1 MTTIQGVIHGTTI
14 ELEREP
20 GLPDGQAVAVTI
32 ERIERTSASATPQDI
47 PRVELWMDR
56 LVFDSTVHPTER
68 IVKGTRLE
76 AEALVAEMERGRSD
90 EEMLHAHPDVSKEDL
105 EALRHYARWPV
116 GLRRSCGGWAEDAE
130 ELDKYLEWTRQHRKI
145 RRREIE
151 D

>member
-20 GLPDGQAVAVTI
+20 GLADGQAVAVTI

-90 EEMLHAHPDVSKEDL
+90 EEMLQGHPELSREDVV
-105 EALRHYARWPV
+105 ALRHYARTPI
-116 GLRRSCGGWAEDAE
+116 GIRRSFGGWADEAE
-130 ELDKYLEWTRQHRKI
+130 ELDKYLEWTRQQRKL
-145 RRREIE
+145 RRREI
-151 D
+151 DP